1 MMGNQCRK
9 CEFFFMDGEGWE
21 LPQFDY
27 PSCTVMPHM
36 ANLTSFPFKRTKCK
50 NYTAAQKE
58 G

>member
-1 MMGNQCRK
+1 MGNQCRK